1 MAYSLSNPN
10 PGPSLN
16 PREDWSLE
24 FACHFCNASTPI
36 LESYRVE
43 CSECDGACPS
53 AVVLSCYPCSTR
65 RFLCPLCEEIEATA
79 DEDEA
84 PRYALL
90 PDDMPN
96 LRPPTDDGEEVPF

>member
-1 MAYSLSNPN
+1 MAYSLANPN
-10 PGPSLN
+10 PGPSTN

-24 FACHFCNASTPI
+24 FACHHCNASTPI

-65 RFLCPLCEEIEATA
+65 RFLCALCQEIEDTEEG
-79 DEDEA
+79 DDV
-84 PRYALL
+84 PRYAFI
-90 PDDMPN
+90 PGDMPN
-96 LRPPTDDGEEVPF
+96 LRHPTDDGDDLPF